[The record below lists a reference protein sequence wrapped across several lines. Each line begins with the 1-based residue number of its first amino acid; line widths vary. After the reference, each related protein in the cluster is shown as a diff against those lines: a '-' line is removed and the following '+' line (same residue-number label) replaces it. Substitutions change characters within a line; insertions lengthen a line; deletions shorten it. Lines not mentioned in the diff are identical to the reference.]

1 MTLAT
6 IRKYKNMQNE
16 VNGII
21 AAREHNIHLAHRI
34 RVLLESLYDAHFYQ
48 LSEKKIFHQD
58 LRQARRAAQVDCFKQ
73 TGGSPFTVLS
83 ESYDGYT
90 YRIEAEVR

>member
-48 LSEKKIFHQD
+48 LSEKKIFRQD
-58 LRQARRAAQVDCFKQ
+58 LRQARRNARKGIRRWF
-73 TGGSPFTVLS
+73 
-83 ESYDGYT
+83 
-90 YRIEAEVR
+90 

>member
-6 IRKYKNMQNE
+6 IRRYKNMQNE

-48 LSEKKIFHQD
+48 LSEKKIFRQD
-58 LRQARRAAQVDCFKQ
+58 LRQARRNARKLRRWF
-73 TGGSPFTVLS
+73 
-83 ESYDGYT
+83 
-90 YRIEAEVR
+90 